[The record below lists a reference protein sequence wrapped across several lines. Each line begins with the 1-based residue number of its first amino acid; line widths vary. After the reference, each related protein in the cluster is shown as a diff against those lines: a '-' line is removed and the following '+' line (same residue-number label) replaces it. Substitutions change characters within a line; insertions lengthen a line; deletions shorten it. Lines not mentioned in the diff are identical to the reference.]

1 MKIFLALITLMSWPV
16 IPLFWIPIHLATGIF
31 RRFGK
36 LTYIFAVILWG
47 PVAYL
52 IFLSRDYL
60 LVNIVEFPLMISSSG
75 LILLLAGSLLHIW
88 TGALLSP
95 RSLIGIPEIVAPRES
110 RLIDKGPFAVVR
122 HPTYLAH
129 TMMFAGIFLYT
140 GVTAVGILTFI
151 DFMVVS
157 VIVIPL
163 EERELALRFG
173 EPYQE
178 YMKRVPRLI
187 PRVPRKHCP
196 GNY

>member
-1 MKIFLALITLMSWPV
+1 MKLFLALVTLMVWPV
-16 IPLFWIPIHLATGIF
+16 IPLFWIPVHFATGVF

-36 LTYIFAVILWG
+36 LTYIFAAILWV

-52 IFLSRDYL
+52 IFLGRDYL
-60 LVNIVEFPLMISSSG
+60 LAHLIEFPLLISSSG
-75 LILLLAGSLLHIW
+75 LIFLLTGSLLHIW

-129 TMMFAGIFLYT
+129 TMMFAGIFFYT
-140 GVTAVGILTFI
+140 GVTAVGILTFA
-151 DFMVVS
+151 DFIVVN
-157 VIVIPL
+157 VVVIPL

-173 EPYQE
+173 ELYRE
-178 YMKRVPRLI
+178 YMKRVPRLMPHI
-187 PRVPRKHCP
+187 FRSH
-196 GNY
+196 

>member
-1 MKIFLALITLMSWPV
+1 MKLFLALITLMLWPV
-16 IPLFWIPIHLATGIF
+16 IPLFWIPVHFATGIF
-31 RRFGK
+31 RRLGRM
-36 LTYIFAVILWG
+36 TYIFAAIVWV
-47 PVAYL
+47 PVACL
-52 IFLSRDYL
+52 IFLGRDYL
-60 LVNIVEFPLMISSSG
+60 LANIVEFPLMISSSG
-75 LILLLAGSLLHIW
+75 LIFLLAGSLLHIW

-140 GVTAVGILTFI
+140 GVTAVGILTLVDFI
-151 DFMVVS
+151 VVS
-157 VIVIPL
+157 LFVIPL

-178 YMKRVPRLI
+178 YMKRVPRLMPHI
-187 PRVPRKHCP
+187 FRSH
-196 GNY
+196 

>member
-1 MKIFLALITLMSWPV
+1 MKLFLALITLMLWPV
-16 IPLFWIPIHLATGIF
+16 IPLFWIPVHFATGVF

-36 LTYIFAVILWG
+36 LSYIFAAILWV

-60 LVNIVEFPLMISSSG
+60 LAHIIEFPILISSSG
-75 LILLLAGSLLHIW
+75 LIILLTGSLLHIW

-129 TMMFAGIFLYT
+129 TMMFVGIFLYT
-140 GVTAVGILTFI
+140 GVTVVGILTFV
-151 DFMVVS
+151 DFIVVS
-157 VIVIPL
+157 LFVIPL

-178 YMKRVPRLI
+178 YMKRVPRLMPHI
-187 PRVPRKHCP
+187 FRSH
-196 GNY
+196 

>member
-1 MKIFLALITLMSWPV
+1 MKLFLALVTLMVWPV
-16 IPLFWIPIHLATGIF
+16 IPLFWIPVHFATGVF

-36 LTYIFAVILWG
+36 LTYIFAVIVWV

-52 IFLSRDYL
+52 IFLGRDYL
-60 LVNIVEFPLMISSSG
+60 LGRLIEFPLLISSSG
-75 LILLLAGSLLHIW
+75 LILLVTGSLLHIW

-140 GVTAVGILTFI
+140 GVTAVGILTLVDFI
-151 DFMVVS
+151 VVS
-157 VIVIPL
+157 LFVIPL

-187 PRVPRKHCP
+187 PRLLRKR
-196 GNY
+196 

>member
-1 MKIFLALITLMSWPV
+1 MKLFLALITLMLWPV
-16 IPLFWIPIHLATGIF
+16 IPLFWIPVHFATGVF

-36 LTYIFAVILWG
+36 LSYIFAAILWV

-60 LVNIVEFPLMISSSG
+60 LVHIIEFPILISSSG
-75 LILLLAGSLLHIW
+75 LIILLTGSLLHIW

-129 TMMFAGIFLYT
+129 TMMFVGIFLYT
-140 GVTAVGILTFI
+140 GVTVVGILTFV
-151 DFMVVS
+151 DFIVVS
-157 VIVIPL
+157 LFVIPL

-178 YMKRVPRLI
+178 YMKRVPRLMPHI
-187 PRVPRKHCP
+187 FRSH
-196 GNY
+196 